1 MYGSIIMTPR
11 NDIKRE
17 ATSIKI
23 NPQLWKQAKI
33 EAIRNDLEL
42 SELVEQ
48 AKIAEREEKTRML
61 QECYEHFV
69 EKKSEEIKKQKE
81 KRLQDVEKNPPG
93 VA

>member
-1 MYGSIIMTPR
+1 MTPR

-48 AKIAEREEKTRML
+48 AMENWIDDEAHKRVKAERK
-61 QECYEHFV
+61 
-69 EKKSEEIKKQKE
+69 
-81 KRLQDVEKNPPG
+81 
-93 VA
+93 

>member
-1 MYGSIIMTPR
+1 MTPR
-11 NDIKRE
+11 NDVKRE

-48 AKIAEREEKTRML
+48 AIENWIEDEAHKRVKGERK
-61 QECYEHFV
+61 
-69 EKKSEEIKKQKE
+69 
-81 KRLQDVEKNPPG
+81 
-93 VA
+93 

>member
-1 MYGSIIMTPR
+1 MTPR

-23 NPQLWKQAKI
+23 DPQLWKQAKI

-48 AKIAEREEKTRML
+48 AIEKWIGDEAHKRVKGER
-61 QECYEHFV
+61 
-69 EKKSEEIKKQKE
+69 KS
-81 KRLQDVEKNPPG
+81 KRF
-93 VA
+93 

>member
-1 MYGSIIMTPR
+1 MTPR

-48 AKIAEREEKTRML
+48 AIENWIEDEAHRRVKGERK
-61 QECYEHFV
+61 
-69 EKKSEEIKKQKE
+69 
-81 KRLQDVEKNPPG
+81 
-93 VA
+93 